1 MPNVGACIEVVEL
14 KARVYNVAIKVKIM
28 SRIRNDIDS
37 IIEGL
42 KNTNC
47 SQIQD
52 IYDFYRRQYGWPNEN
67 FDIEESNKENTHN
80 IKAYESINGLLNTFN
95 ANLKKNGRKRVF
107 LSHSHEDFEYTC
119 RVALF
124 LKTKYNV
131 DVYIDELDSLMPLS
145 TNSYTAQVLSEKIR
159 ACDRFIFVGT
169 ENSFKSKWCNWELG
183 VADFK
188 RIRGHL
194 AFFVMNDQ
202 PAKNGNYRK
211 NEYVGLYPFIWDK
224 HILDVHSDEE
234 DLFVGYFK
242 DFKNKETFIPLK
254 EWLYSDKIF
263 FKPNNAPN
271 NSQINQKKTI
281 AVFYFSKYKDKAI
294 NAMGYRTLSEAFSDI
309 AFRIGGSD
317 NTYMLWRR
325 HEFNILLENEQNA
338 FNDSRLSRRAINCYN
353 EWNWVPFEDYTQ
365 KMLKMIG
372 KL

>member
-1 MPNVGACIEVVEL
+1 MCRKRENIV
-14 KARVYNVAIKVKIM
+14 
-28 SRIRNDIDS
+28 S
-37 IIEGL
+37 IIESL
-42 KNTNC
+42 KEIDC

-52 IYDFYRRQYGWPNEN
+52 IYDFYRRQYGWPNEDL
-67 FDIEESNKENTHN
+67 DIEEPKKENDYNEDEYRKVNGILNASNVDLKTH
-80 IKAYESINGLLNTFN
+80 
-95 ANLKKNGRKRVF
+95 GRKRVF

-145 TNSYTAQVLSEKIR
+145 TNSYTAQVLSDKIR

-194 AFFVMNDQ
+194 AFFVMNDH

-224 HILDVHSDEE
+224 HILEIPSNDD

-242 DFKNKETFIPLK
+242 DFSNKELFVTLK
-254 EWLYSDKIF
+254 EWLYNNKNF
-263 FKPNNAPN
+263 FNPN
-271 NSQINQKKTI
+271 NSQINKKKTI
-281 AVFYFSKYKDKAI
+281 AAFYFSKFKKNAI
-294 NAMGYRTLSEAFSDI
+294 NALGYRTLSEAFSDI
-309 AFRIGGSD
+309 AFRIGGTN

-325 HEFNILLENEQNA
+325 HDFNILFENKQNA
-338 FNDSRLSRRAINCYN
+338 FNDSRLSRSVINCYN
-353 EWNWVPFEDYTQ
+353 EWNGLSFENFTQ
-365 KMLKMIG
+365 EMLRMLG
-372 KL
+372 R